1 MFGRRSDGRRL
12 DNIDP
17 IIQIMPY
24 IMTKRNDAMNMVTQ
38 YVDYDPLANYIK
50 KRTLE
55 GHKISFMALII
66 AAFVRTVA
74 EYPDMNRFIM
84 NKQVFARN
92 VINISLTLLRNAE
105 DKSNLDEATVKVEFQ
120 PDATLDEVNDQLSA
134 LVKEASKPEADNDT
148 VDFAKKLIKHRLLVQ
163 AVVAFARFCDRYGIL
178 PKFIYDIS
186 PFHCSM
192 FITNMASIGM
202 PAIYHHLYNFGNTSV
217 FIAMGKFE
225 RQPVYTKD
233 GVNYKNVLPLGVV
246 TDERTCGG
254 AAYAQGFNYFKKLL
268 SHPEM
273 LEKRPERINYDI
285 DFSALHEKRKAKI
298 ERKKLKAEKKA
309 R

>member
-1 MFGRRSDGRRL
+1 MFGRRSDGHRL
-12 DNIDP
+12 DDIDP
-17 IIQIMPY
+17 IVQFMPY

-38 YVDYDPLANYIK
+38 YIDYDPMANYIK

-66 AAFVRTVA
+66 AAYVRTVA
-74 EYPDMNRFIM
+74 EYPSMNRFIM

-92 VINISLTLLRNAE
+92 VINVSLTLLRNSG
-105 DKSNLDEATVKVEFQ
+105 DRDNLDEATVKVEFQ
-120 PDATLDEVNDQLSA
+120 PDATLDEVNDQLDA
-134 LVKEASKPEADNDT
+134 LVKEASKPEADNGA

-202 PAIYHHLYNFGNTSV
+202 PAIYHHLYNFGNTST

-225 RQPVYTKD
+225 RQCILTKNGPD
-233 GVNYKNVLPLGVV
+233 YKNVLPLGVV
-246 TDERTCGG
+246 TDERVCGG

-268 SHPEM
+268 AHPEM
-273 LEKRPERINYDI
+273 LEQRPERINYDY
-285 DFSALHEKRKAKI
+285 DFTALHEKRKAK
-298 ERKKLKAEKKA
+298 EAKKKLKAEKK
-309 R
+309 